1 MIRRDLLNPV
11 FFDNSSPKN
20 DVLIVGKSKLLQ
32 LFIILSGSFL
42 SLIFLWNL
50 LKLSLPSTQPNLNV
64 FVIYLP
70 SLLIM
75 LALWYFL
82 RRKNVLWIS
91 WAFLLTLI
99 LVLTLC
105 FPPEVLDKVWM
116 LYAMPIFA
124 AGMIIS
130 PTSSFLFAGLS
141 LLAYSANMLLF
152 QPGMDFNLLI
162 FPGLINIAVIG
173 WFFTKIMQDALNKEG
188 ETNRRYMNL
197 IENVQAAVYITE
209 PGVGGKFL
217 FVSPRFIDLLGYSR
231 SEWNRNP
238 DLWKRAVHKD
248 DLERIIKAD
257 HLCLEEHKP
266 LREEYRMVQKN
277 GKTIWVSDHAD
288 IYMNAEGELVQQG
301 FIMDIT
307 EQKKLEQMQS
317 AIYSIATAAL
327 EAEELND
334 LYQSIHSILDM
345 LFPVKN
351 IFIAIYDEKN
361 NSFDFPFFIDEFDP
375 NPGKT
380 KAQGSLTRYVFETGR
395 SLLVTPDLFRKM
407 SRKGIL
413 KSIGKPSLDW
423 MGVPLKVNG
432 KPYGVLAVQTYMRN
446 IRYGQD
452 ELDMMNFVSTQIGMA
467 VGRKLTEDRLQ
478 ESEKRYRGV
487 FDGVREAIF
496 IESTDGRILDVSE
509 SACKMFGYT
518 RDEMLK
524 MMVYDLVP
532 PGTQGIKAEDLV
544 NTKEP
549 GKPLEWV
556 NVRANGEIFPVELS
570 ARIHEINGEEV
581 VLVVVRDIT
590 KRKKSEEQLHKAIQ
604 EKEVLLRE
612 LHHRVKNNLQV
623 MTSLLGLQSELLKDK
638 KAKEALRVT
647 QMRVK
652 SIALIHEELYQAKDL
667 AKVNFGEY
675 LKLLVENLSDV
686 YNAEPRIQFHLD
698 LNGSQLNVDTAV
710 PCGMIVN
717 ELVTNSL
724 KYAYPDNRRGNINIH
739 LHPIEDSQFL
749 LIIEDDG
756 VGIRKD
762 IDIAHH
768 DSLGMQLV
776 QILAQQLNGKVD
788 MEIGQGTR
796 FIVTFKE
803 RNGSQT

>member
-1 MIRRDLLNPV
+1 MIRKDMLSPT
-11 FFDNSSPKN
+11 FFDNSFPKQ
-20 DVLIVGKSKLLQ
+20 DILLVRKSKFLQ
-32 LFIILSGSFL
+32 LFIILSCSFL

-50 LKLSLPSTQPNLNV
+50 LKLSFPSKQPNLYV
-64 FVIYLP
+64 FVIYFP
-70 SLLIM
+70 SMLIL

-82 RRKNVLWIS
+82 RRKNVPWIS
-91 WAFLLTLI
+91 WTFLLTLI
-99 LVLTLC
+99 LVLTFSL
-105 FPPEVLDKVWM
+105 PPEVMDKVWV

-124 AGMIIS
+124 AGMIIG
-130 PTSSFLFAGLS
+130 PIFSFLFACIS
-141 LLAYSANMLLF
+141 LLAYSANIFIF
-152 QPGMDFNLLI
+152 QSGIGFNLLVL
-162 FPGLINIAVIG
+162 PGLINIAVIA
-173 WFFTKIMQDALNKEG
+173 WFFTKTMQDALSKES

-209 PGVGGKFL
+209 PGEGGKFL
-217 FVSPRFIDLLGYSR
+217 FVSPRFIDLLGYTR

-238 DLWKRAVHKD
+238 EIWKRSVHKD
-248 DLERIIKAD
+248 DIERIIKAD
-257 HLCLEEHKP
+257 RLCLEEHKP
-266 LREEYRMVQKN
+266 LREEYRMIHKN

-288 IYMNAEGELVQQG
+288 VFSNAEGEMVQQG
-301 FIMDIT
+301 FILDIT

-317 AIYSIATAAL
+317 AIYSIANAAL
-327 EAEELND
+327 EAEELDD

-351 IFIAIYDEKN
+351 IFIAIHNEKN
-361 NSFDFPFFIDEFDP
+361 DIFEFPFFIDEFDA
-375 NPGKT
+375 NPGRT
-380 KAQGSLTRYVFETGR
+380 KAKGSLTRYVFETGR
-395 SLLVTPDLFRKM
+395 PLLVTPDLFRKM
-407 SRKGIL
+407 SRKGLL

-432 KPYGVLAVQTYMRN
+432 KPYGVLAVQTYIRN
-446 IRYGQD
+446 IRYAQD

-467 VGRKLTEDRLQ
+467 VGRKLAEDQLQ
-478 ESEKRYRGV
+478 ESEKRYRGI

-496 IESTDGRILDVSE
+496 IESMDGRILDVSE
-509 SACKMFGYT
+509 SACRMFGYS

-524 MMVYDLVP
+524 LMVYDLVP
-532 PGTQGIKAEDLV
+532 PGTQGIRAEDLV

-556 NVRANGEIFPVELS
+556 NVRADGEIFPVELS
-570 ARIHEINGEEV
+570 ARIHEIDGKEV

-590 KRKKSEEQLHKAIQ
+590 MRKKSEEQLYKAIQ

-724 KYAYPDNRRGNINIH
+724 KYAFPDNRGGNINIH

-762 IDIAHH
+762 MDIAHH

-788 MEIGQGTR
+788 MESGHGTR
-796 FIVTFKE
+796 FKVTFRE
-803 RNGSQT
+803 RNGK